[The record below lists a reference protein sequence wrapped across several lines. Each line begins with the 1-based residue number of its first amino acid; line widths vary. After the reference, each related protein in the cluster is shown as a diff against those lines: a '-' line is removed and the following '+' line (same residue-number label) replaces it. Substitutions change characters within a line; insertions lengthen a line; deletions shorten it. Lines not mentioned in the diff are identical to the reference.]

1 MSAKSI
7 EKVDNKLCS
16 EYFSFFNYKLYDSPL
31 FTQEEK
37 SLRKSE
43 LNITS
48 GQTNDELSYNDL
60 SKNINDINIEDKFI
74 PLNLLDLS
82 PSKEPSPNIDI
93 KPVNEDIKPDLHKF
107 ILPKSLF
114 DSGKN
119 KINLSETKKEN
130 NSSNISNNNSNSIKK
145 GAEENPLIKHLDLL
159 SQPFVPKNKTSIFP
173 SLMDNNCLNF
183 INNEG
188 KNKKKKEERKKKK
201 NNNIFVKREGDWI
214 CYKCKNLNFAF
225 RKVCNKCKLPKKES
239 DKHLFDIGKE
249 LMKLVDLSIIKKS
262 NVKSKNVY

>member
-48 GQTNDELSYNDL
+48 GQINDELSYNDL

-93 KPVNEDIKPDLHKF
+93 KPANEDIKPDLHKF

-114 DSGKN
+114 D
-119 KINLSETKKEN
+119 
-130 NSSNISNNNSNSIKK
+130 
-145 GAEENPLIKHLDLL
+145 
-159 SQPFVPKNKTSIFP
+159 
-173 SLMDNNCLNF
+173 
-183 INNEG
+183 
-188 KNKKKKEERKKKK
+188 
-201 NNNIFVKREGDWI
+201 
-214 CYKCKNLNFAF
+214 
-225 RKVCNKCKLPKKES
+225 
-239 DKHLFDIGKE
+239 
-249 LMKLVDLSIIKKS
+249 
-262 NVKSKNVY
+262 